1 MNEIPTPKPKKPQGV
16 KRKKGLQEDLE
27 KARRATRLSI
37 RKQEAKIE
45 KTHAKY
51 KLAKSSAES
60 KKKSLK
66 EINEALNGTET
77 TLVDE
82 GVLRETPDNVQKFVN
97 NQDIIFKPNEGPQTA
112 FLASSEREVFYGGA
126 RGGGKSYA
134 MLVDPLR
141 YCH

>member
-1 MNEIPTPKPKKPQGV
+1 MNEIPPPKPKKPQGV

-37 RKQEAKIE
+37 KKQEAKIE

-66 EINEALNGTET
+66 EAC
-77 TLVDE
+77 
-82 GVLRETPDNVQKFVN
+82 Q
-97 NQDIIFKPNEGPQTA
+97 
-112 FLASSEREVFYGGA
+112 
-126 RGGGKSYA
+126 
-134 MLVDPLR
+134 
-141 YCH
+141 